1 MGLAWVPA
9 CHKEEWDAD
18 GRAQRRQPL
27 HQDLNGRKARGW
39 EDPNQRDSQCKASE
53 TGTNLVR
60 SRDRKKGP
68 RGQGWGWGV
77 EGEVREGRTAPWE
90 ASRALSKE

>member
-1 MGLAWVPA
+1 MASVFSDVLFK
-9 CHKEEWDAD
+9 C
-18 GRAQRRQPL
+18 RAHRI
-27 HQDLNGRKARGW
+27 
-39 EDPNQRDSQCKASE
+39 DPNQRDSQCKASE